1 MILLYGAIKA
11 WLGHFEGKTHNELHE
26 SVEHNVLHVDM
37 DELICE
43 EAPDFVASA
52 WVVDKVGA
60 YGGLACQGRF

>member
-1 MILLYGAIKA
+1 MFLLYGAIKA

-52 WVVDKVGA
+52 GVVDEVGA
-60 YGGLACQGRF
+60 YRRLASQSRF